1 MTDIEQLQSDYL
13 CASDRDYRRAA
24 GQFFTPRW
32 IARGMA
38 SWVIATKPQRIIDPA
53 FGLGILLDECE
64 RQNYHGELTGFE
76 KDVNL
81 VNLWEK
87 SIKGHSSI
95 ELKAVDFLTAIEM
108 PIEAAIVNPPYNR
121 FQNRD
126 LPDSLQLKLAE
137 ILGESASGF
146 TNQYALFIYL
156 IVSSLA
162 HDGRAAFIVPSEFL
176 ATGYGVQVKRFL
188 KKTGR
193 LRHLVIFD
201 TENRIFQDAAT
212 TACILLFDAG
222 LCSTLAVWH
231 LAGEHESAKFE
242 SICSNTKQDVPDAIV
257 TYQALDPSLNWQGL
271 GRELCDSTG
280 FVPLVTFG
288 KVKRGI
294 ATGANEFFVLS
305 RTQAAALD
313 LDSQALVPCIAN
325 AGSTSGILFSQDHW
339 LSLHKL
345 DRPCYLFDGV
355 AAEGESV
362 KKYVADGEIRGLHER
377 YLTRMR
383 QPWYRLESRSVT
395 PLLLAVFGREGFRV
409 ILNQSNAVNLTAFHG
424 FYPKPGF
431 DRFVTLIWLY
441 FQTPIARTNYA
452 VQQRA
457 YGDGLKKLEPG
468 DWSKLDCPDW
478 RDWDQDSLAQGLTLA
493 HHATSCDNRQL
504 DVAVA
509 EMTQLVRANRVVQI
523 LSPQMMMGE
532 QLSLVS

>member
-1 MTDIEQLQSDYL
+1 
-13 CASDRDYRRAA
+13 
-24 GQFFTPRW
+24 
-32 IARGMA
+32 MA
-38 SWVIATKPQRIIDPA
+38 SWVVATQPQRIIDPA
-53 FGLGILLDECE
+53 FGLGILLDECA
-64 RQNYHGELTGFE
+64 RQNYQGELTGFE
-76 KDVNL
+76 NDNNL
-81 VNLWEK
+81 VKLWQK
-87 SIKGHSSI
+87 SVNAHSSI
-95 ELKAVDFLTAIEM
+95 ELKAADFLTAIEM

-126 LPDSLQLKLAE
+126 LPKSLQLKLAE

-156 IVSSLA
+156 IISSLA

-188 KKTGR
+188 KRTGR
-193 LRHLVIFD
+193 LRHLIIFD
-201 TENRIFQDAAT
+201 TENRIFEDAAT

-222 LCSTLAVWH
+222 MCSTLSIWH
-231 LAGEHESAKFE
+231 LAGEYESIKFE
-242 SICSNTKQDVPDAIV
+242 TICRNSIQDLPDAILP
-257 TYQALDPSLNWQGL
+257 YQDLEPGLNWQGL
-271 GRELCDSTG
+271 GRESCDSTG
-280 FVPLVTFG
+280 FVPLATFG

-305 RTQAAALD
+305 RTQAAALN
-313 LDSQALVPCIAN
+313 LDSKALVPCIAS
-325 AGSTSGILFSQDHW
+325 AGSASGILFSQNDW
-339 LSLHKL
+339 SLLHSL

-355 AAEGESV
+355 ASEGNAA
-362 KKYVADGEIRGLHER
+362 KKYVVDGVHRGLHER

-383 QPWYRLESRSVT
+383 QPWYRLESRSVA

-409 ILNQSNAVNLTAFHG
+409 ILNQSDAVNLTAFHG

-441 FQTPIARTNYA
+441 FQTPIARSNYA

-478 RDWDQDSLAQGLTLA
+478 RDWDQDSLVDGLALSRLAASCTGAQFDA
-493 HHATSCDNRQL
+493 
-504 DVAVA
+504 VVA
-509 EMTQLVRANRVVQI
+509 EMTQLVRANRVVQVP
-523 LSPQMMMGE
+523 SPQMTMGE
-532 QLSLVS
+532 QLSLV